1 MNSELDQK
9 IRNLW
14 LSGIARALPTRVQK
28 AIHHYLTNINFLEI
42 PFILMRYTLAPFFI
56 REIIQRRKVT
66 IILYHNHDPLVAD
79 IHFTL
84 LRRKYNIISLKD
96 FINVKKSGGTKK
108 LPPKSLIITF
118 DDGRKTDY
126 KLLPVFKKHGIT
138 PTIFLCSGIVG
149 TNRHFWFIDSHGR
162 LDNGHLKTLPDT
174 ERLRVLKEIGFQEEK
189 EFDVRQ
195 ALSMD
200 EIDEMKESV
209 DFQSHTMFHPCLPRC
224 TMERARH
231 EIRDSRQEIMEKYGI
246 NVFALSY
253 PNGDYSS
260 NVIRVA
266 KQTGYECGI
275 TVDLGFND
283 QSTDLFRLKRICLRG
298 NEGTSE
304 LLVRVTGLWDRLK
317 RIIDPQ
323 SYGYVSDKE

>member
-1 MNSELDQK
+1 
-9 IRNLW
+9 
-14 LSGIARALPTRVQK
+14 
-28 AIHHYLTNINFLEI
+28 
-42 PFILMRYTLAPFFI
+42 
-56 REIIQRRKVT
+56 
-66 IILYHNHDPLVAD
+66 
-79 IHFTL
+79 
-84 LRRKYNIISLKD
+84 
-96 FINVKKSGGTKK
+96 
-108 LPPKSLIITF
+108 
-118 DDGRKTDY
+118 
-126 KLLPVFKKHGIT
+126 
-138 PTIFLCSGIVG
+138 
-149 TNRHFWFIDSHGR
+149 
-162 LDNGHLKTLPDT
+162 
-174 ERLRVLKEIGFQEEK
+174 
-189 EFDVRQ
+189 
-195 ALSMD
+195 
-200 EIDEMKESV
+200 
-209 DFQSHTMFHPCLPRC
+209 
-224 TMERARH
+224 MERARH